1 LKGASLDP
9 LTKKQKFILDFI
21 TEFIAK
27 NGYAPSYREIGEGFG
42 LSSVSTVAEHIDTL
56 AAKGYLSKEE
66 NEARSLQL
74 TPAWDEATFEVP
86 LMGIIAAGAPIQAI
100 RTNETIDIPR
110 DMMGPNVFALKVRGD
125 SMIEDGIFNG
135 DYVIIEQ
142 SSTAKNGD
150 IVVALV
156 DRENVTLKRF
166 YQEKDHI
173 RLQPANKS
181 MKPILAKNVVV
192 QGKVKG
198 IIRKF

>member
-1 LKGASLDP
+1 VDP

-27 NGYAPSYREIGEGFG
+27 NGYAPSYREIGESFG

-166 YQEKDHI
+166 YQEKDHV

-181 MKPILAKNVVV
+181 MKPILTKNVVV